1 VAKDILKDQLDRMAT
16 STVSWP
22 WLYQPQPEDSAELKE
37 AHKDLIEDEADL
49 ADLDFTT
56 EEFQN
61 TVDGCIAYIAEK
73 VINESSSKHENILEV
88 NYNDQTL
95 KLPGFVA
102 TLHSVDPLVKAKDIR
117 HVSTVTGTQEG
128 IPCDD
133 QVVRLSIWIPL
144 GRGIVNIYVHLPSV
158 KDSLMLAHSVSK
170 MMYEACG
177 KAAARLEKFCLVRMG
192 AVSVSE
198 CSVEERDARDKF
210 ELEKTK
216 KKNDGEHSNGVNGT
230 LEADAAEK
238 KEGKE
243 EADGGTKELDPLPE
257 RKMFFTLDM
266 ESLCLF
272 DHPLSP
278 KPVWDFRFY
287 KESVE
292 KAIDVIYVCNMTGQ
306 LEIEQQQKVFY
317 ISSAVSDGTGDK
329 NFEYLSDTLRK
340 GAMKP
345 KPQEIFTDLVKFVD
359 FFKESKPSQPKPK
372 KPDSSTPSTGDQ
384 HFSAPPPSQTRGEDV
399 PKWLVNLQTG
409 SHLQSSDEDLQILW
423 FGIEH
428 ELQECCR
435 ENLIPEP
442 NIDSA
447 GLNPNSSDQLL
458 TAVEDI
464 KDKLLNRNFPVGLS
478 LLHGTMKIY
487 RGTLLQAVAH
497 LDEVEM
503 LKRIFFLSG

>member
-1 VAKDILKDQLDRMAT
+1 MAT
-16 STVSWP
+16 SAPSTVAWP

-49 ADLDFTT
+49 AELDFTT
-56 EEFQN
+56 DEFLN
-61 TVDGCIAYIAEK
+61 TVDGCVAYIADK
-73 VINESSSKHENILEV
+73 VINESATKHENTLEV
-88 NYNDQTL
+88 NYKDQTI

-117 HVSTVTGTQEG
+117 YVSIVTGTQEG
-128 IPCDD
+128 VACDG
-133 QVVRLSIWIPL
+133 QVVLLSLWIPV
-144 GRGIVNIYVHLPSV
+144 GRGIVNVYLHLPSV

-170 MMYEACG
+170 MLYEACS
-177 KAAARLEKFCLVRMG
+177 KAAVRLEKFCLVRMG
-192 AVSVSE
+192 VVSVAE
-198 CSVEERDARDKF
+198 CSVEERDAREKL
-210 ELEKTK
+210 ELEKAK
-216 KKNDGEHSNGVNGT
+216 KKNEGAQTNGVNGT
-230 LEADAAEK
+230 LEADTVEK

-243 EADGGTKELDPLPE
+243 GAVGGTEEIEPLKE

-287 KESVE
+287 KESMD

-317 ISSAVSDGTGDK
+317 ISTTSSEGGTADK

-345 KPQEIFTDLVKFVD
+345 KPQDIFADMVKFVD
-359 FFKESKPSQPKPK
+359 FFKESKPPQPKATGQ
-372 KPDSSTPSTGDQ
+372 KPDSSTHSSTPHVPISGDQ
-384 HFSAPPPSQTRGEDV
+384 QFATPPSQTRGQDST
-399 PKWLVNLQTG
+399 KWLTNLQTG
-409 SHLQSSDEDLQILW
+409 SHLQTSEEDLQVMW
-423 FGIEH
+423 FGIEP
-428 ELQECCR
+428 ELEECCKQ
-435 ENLIPEP
+435 NLIADAAF
-442 NIDSA
+442 DSA
-447 GLNPNSSDQLL
+447 GLNPSSPDQLL
-458 TAVEDI
+458 TAVEAI
-464 KDKLLNRNFPVGLS
+464 KDKLLNRNFPEALS
-478 LLHGTMKIY
+478 LLQGTMKVY
-487 RGTLLQAVAH
+487 RESLLKAVAH